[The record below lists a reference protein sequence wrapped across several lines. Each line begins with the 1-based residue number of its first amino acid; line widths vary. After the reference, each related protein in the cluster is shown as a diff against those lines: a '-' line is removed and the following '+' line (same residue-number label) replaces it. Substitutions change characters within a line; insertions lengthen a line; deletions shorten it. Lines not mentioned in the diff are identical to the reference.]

1 MASALILEAVRT
13 PIGKKDGGLR
23 TVRPDDLLAHAL
35 RAASERTGIPPDR
48 VEDVIAGCVT
58 QVNEQGVNVA
68 RNAALAAG
76 FPVSVPGTSVNRL
89 CGSSQQAVNFAAQAV
104 MAGAVDLVFGAG
116 VESMTRV
123 PMGSDVSSFS
133 ERITD
138 RFELVPQGISAELVA
153 ERWGIGRPD
162 LDRFS
167 YESHRRALHAWQE
180 GRYRRE
186 VVPVETREESGRI
199 RVVDRDEGPRPD
211 TSPEKLASLKPAFK
225 EGGLITAGSSS
236 QISDG
241 AACVVIASEKRARE
255 LGAKPRARFV
265 AFAAVGVDPTLM
277 LAGPIPATR
286 KVLEKAGL
294 ELKDIDLFEVNE
306 AFASVPLAWAKE
318 LGADLGRTNVNG
330 GAIALGHPLGA
341 SGARLLTTL
350 LHELERQELRYGLA
364 TMCIGMGQ
372 GIATIIER
380 LK

>member
-35 RAASERTGIPPDR
+35 RAASQRTGIPPDR